1 MSSALSIVDESSS
14 ARVACSRGGTMTD
27 DARELTLAVER
38 VVRLLA
44 EPRPMAAS
52 PPVRPRQ
59 PAKPRRGFREPLLP
73 IADAGR
79 ANRTSPAPQL
89 RTYPERGER
98 GADHKVQQ
106 STTSRRCIMSE
117 VIQHS
122 IRTDPFAAQRWS
134 KCTEE
139 EMLRDRLLLKDLKNL
154 GSAKRPSEDH
164 STDPARAISA
174 SLAPRSA
181 DGMSLR

>member
-14 ARVACSRGGTMTD
+14 ARVACSRGGAMTD

-59 PAKPRRGFREPLLP
+59 PAKPCRRFREPLLP

-79 ANRTSPAPQL
+79 ANRTSPAPQP
-89 RTYPERGER
+89 RTHPER
-98 GADHKVQQ
+98 GADHKVPQ
-106 STTSRRCIMSE
+106 STTSRRCIMSD

-122 IRTDPFAAQRWS
+122 LRSDPFAAQKRS
-134 KCTEE
+134 QCTEE
-139 EMLRDRLLLKDLKNL
+139 EVLHDRLLLKDLKNL
-154 GSAKRPSEDH
+154 GSAKRPPEDH
-164 STDPARAISA
+164 STEPARAIAA